1 MWFEILPSF
10 GIIVGA
16 LALPSFASYHM
27 HKLVNGNPYLRDLN
41 NRYQRRLYQRDQ
53 MLTKDPYVSN
63 GLEVIPD
70 E

>member
-10 GIIVGA
+10 AIIATA
-16 LALPSFASYHM
+16 LYIPSLASYHM
-27 HKLVNGNPYLRDLN
+27 HKLVNGNPFLRDLGT
-41 NRYQRRLYQRDQ
+41 RYQRRLYQRDE
-53 MLTKDPYVSN
+53 MLTKDPYVLN